1 MCCLCG
7 NVVRK
12 GIDWKEEKKKN
23 EKTDKM
29 HNVTTMKVEARHI
42 FMQLNVYGV
51 LNEDPRKTN
60 ESPFNITSLKS
71 AIH

>member
-1 MCCLCG
+1 MCCLCA

-29 HNVTTMKVEARHI
+29 QKVTTMKVEARHI

-51 LNEDPRKTN
+51 LNEDPCKTMN
-60 ESPFNITSLKS
+60 NLFL
-71 AIH
+71 

>member
-1 MCCLCG
+1 MCCLCANG
-7 NVVRK
+7 VRK

-29 HNVTTMKVEARHI
+29 QKVTTMKVEARHI

-51 LNEDPRKTN
+51 LNEDPCKTMN
-60 ESPFNITSLKS
+60 NLFL
-71 AIH
+71 